1 MTDRI
6 ISSATPIP
14 SVDALVQRFAAGR
27 KCPTAWRVGVEH
39 EKIGVSVASGGSVP
53 YEGIVALFRVL
64 AARDGWEEV
73 YEGDRLIALNRPPER
88 ITLEPGGQLEL
99 SGEPVFTQ
107 AEVRRELVNHLEE
120 IRRASGPLGFAWLG
134 MGFRPFATLDD
145 VPWVP
150 KGRYEIMRKVLA
162 EKGRHGH
169 DMMKRTATVQANLD
183 YGDED
188 DAAEKFNVAMGVTS
202 LVTALFASSPLAEDR
217 DTGYQ
222 SYRAAAW
229 LDTDN
234 ERCGLLPFAFE
245 RGGLF
250 SNYTEWALDV
260 PLLFLYRDGRY
271 FDAKGVTFRRFMRE
285 GFEGETATLEDWDT
299 HLTTLF
305 PEARLKHFIEVRGA
319 DAGSVA
325 MMLALPAL
333 WKGLLY
339 QRDARRAA
347 VQLTA
352 SWTFPE
358 RLALREQVPRTGLAA
373 PVPGGGTV
381 GSVARELVAIARAG
395 LMRIAPDEVPDLAP
409 VEEVAH
415 TGRTQSDRIRAIWR
429 GDRNELIGA
438 LAIS

>member
-1 MTDRI
+1 MTDRVVI
-6 ISSATPIP
+6 TATPIP
-14 SVDALVQRFAAGR
+14 SVDALVQRFAAAR
-27 KCPTAWRVGVEH
+27 KCTEAWRVGVEH
-39 EKIGVSVASGGSVP
+39 EKIGVVVTSGGTVP

-64 AARDGWEEV
+64 AGRDGWEEV
-73 YEGDRLIALNRPPER
+73 HEGERLIALNRPPER

-107 AEVRRELVNHLEE
+107 AEVRRELLNHLEE
-120 IRRASGPLGFAWLG
+120 IRRASGALGFAWLG
-134 MGFRPFATLDD
+134 VGFRPFGTLDE
-145 VPWVP
+145 VPWIP

-162 EKGRHGH
+162 QKGRHAH

-188 DAAEKFNVAMGVTS
+188 DALEKFSVAMGVTS
-202 LVTALFASSPLAEDR
+202 LVTALFASSPLADDK

-245 RGGLF
+245 RAGLF
-250 SNYTEWALDV
+250 RKYTQWALDV

-271 FDAKGVTFRRFMRE
+271 FDAKGMTFRRFMRN

-319 DAGSVA
+319 DAGSVP

-339 QRDARRAA
+339 DREARRAA
-347 VQLTA
+347 IQLTA
-352 SWTFPE
+352 AWTFPE
-358 RLALREQVPRTGLAA
+358 RLALREAVPRTGLAA
-373 PVPGGGTV
+373 PIPGGGTV
-381 GSVARELVAIARAG
+381 AVAARELVAIARTG
-395 LMRIAPDEVPDLAP
+395 LARIAPDEVPYLQP
-409 VEEVAH
+409 VEEVAE
-415 TGRTQSDRIRAIWR
+415 TARTQSDRIRAMWR
-429 GDRNELIGA
+429 GDRHELIGA